1 MLATKFS
8 NCNQHARYTN
18 SAQMHSL
25 FSFLTVLTECLQKKN
40 LNKTIINCA
49 KCPFPQYLHLYL
61 IYTVITTDVRVA
73 VITLNYKNYIH
84 KSKKI
89 HN

>member
-8 NCNQHARYTN
+8 NCNQHAHYIN
-18 SAQMHSL
+18 SALMHSL
-25 FSFLTVLTECLQKKN
+25 FSFLAVLTECLQKKN

-49 KCPFPQYLHLYL
+49 KCPLPQYLCLYL
-61 IYTVITTDVRVA
+61 IYSYYYRVA
-73 VITLNYKNYIH
+73 VITLKYKNYTH

-89 HN
+89 QN